1 MAQIEAYGQEH
12 RKFSFRGLLERQR
25 TRTNTIVT
33 FLAVLELMK
42 SGKIQI
48 VQDHLFDDIQINMVE
63 DADGNRNDG
72 YSQDK
77 GSA

>member
-1 MAQIEAYGQEH
+1 M
-12 RKFSFRGLLERQR
+12 
-25 TRTNTIVT
+25 T